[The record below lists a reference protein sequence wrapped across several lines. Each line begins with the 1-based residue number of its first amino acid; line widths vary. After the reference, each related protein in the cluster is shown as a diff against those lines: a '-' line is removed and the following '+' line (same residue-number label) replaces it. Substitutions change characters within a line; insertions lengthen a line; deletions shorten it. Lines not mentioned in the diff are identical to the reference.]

1 LTLDL
6 AVLALLAAAAL
17 YGAATG
23 ALRQLVSLVAAAG
36 AALATRAW
44 SDDVGAGLSRTLSP
58 LLRHAAPVLL
68 FVGVFAAASLLGRAL
83 LVATGMRR
91 AVRGPADRGAGALLG
106 GAKGV
111 LAVWVLLSALA
122 LAGEHAPEAVL
133 RHTRGSELAAVARA
147 HNLVRALDPDR
158 TRALERALEAAREA
172 QRAGRL
178 GADPESA
185 RLLADPRIRAL
196 GQGGAG
202 AVSPADAAAAARLLE
217 DPELRAL
224 VERLA
229 GRGALPGAAGR

>member
-1 LTLDL
+1 MTLDL

-17 YGAATG
+17 YGASTG
-23 ALRQLVSLVAAAG
+23 ALRQLVSLVAAAL
-36 AALATRAW
+36 AVVATRAW
-44 SDDVGAGLSRTLSP
+44 SDDVGAGLARTVSP

-68 FVGVFAAASLLGRAL
+68 FVGAFAAVSLLARAL
-83 LVATGMRR
+83 LAATGMRR
-91 AVRGPADRGAGALLG
+91 AVRGAADRGAGALLG

-111 LAVWVLLSALA
+111 LAAWVLLSALA
-122 LAGEHAPEAVL
+122 LAGEHAPDPIL
-133 RHTRGSELAAVARA
+133 RHARGSELAAVART

-185 RLLADPRIRAL
+185 RLLSDPRIRAL
-196 GQGGAG
+196 GPGGGGSA
-202 AVSPADAAAAARLLE
+202 ADAAAAARLLE

-224 VERLA
+224 VEKLA
-229 GRGALPGAAGR
+229 GRGALPTDGRR